1 MGQMDKGKTSNDLG
15 STSEAL
21 PELMARFVD
30 RFYAK
35 LRNDPKLE
43 YVIDNAIAGDWAGHL
58 ARMRAFW
65 TATISPDQS
74 DPGDPVDA
82 HLRLEGMD
90 RTLLAKWLAVFDD
103 TCKELPDKHLA
114 DALRVRAARIGDQIR
129 FALSYGGA
137 QSDPGSAR

>member
-1 MGQMDKGKTSNDLG
+1 MDKGETSNDLVG

-21 PELMARFVD
+21 PERVARFVD

-35 LRNDPKLE
+35 LRNDPELE

-65 TATISPDQS
+65 TTTISPGDS
-74 DPGDPVDA
+74 YSGDPVDA

-90 RTLLAKWLAVFDD
+90 RTLLARWLAVFDD
-103 TCKELPDKHLA
+103 TCNELPDEHLA

-137 QSDPGSAR
+137 RSEPGSAR